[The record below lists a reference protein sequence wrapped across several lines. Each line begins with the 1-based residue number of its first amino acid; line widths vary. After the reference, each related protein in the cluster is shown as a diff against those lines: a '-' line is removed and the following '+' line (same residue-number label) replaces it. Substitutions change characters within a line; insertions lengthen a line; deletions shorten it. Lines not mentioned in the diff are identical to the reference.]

1 MAPSAA
7 SSPATFSPPAT
18 TSSPPAADLPD
29 LIRYGQ
35 ARCGGFGVPPTTGHV
50 VVGNA
55 RLLHAPSGLGGRPS
69 MAVLPILS
77 GVQKALSD
85 SPEIAERV
93 ARSVVYVGAS
103 RVLTQILST
112 FSSLLLAR

>member
-1 MAPSAA
+1 
-7 SSPATFSPPAT
+7 
-18 TSSPPAADLPD
+18 
-29 LIRYGQ
+29 
-35 ARCGGFGVPPTTGHV
+35 
-50 VVGNA
+50 
-55 RLLHAPSGLGGRPS
+55 